1 MSIKHSE
8 EFVRFTDKVIY
19 AGLGLQ
25 LLLLILFVFGG
36 LFSVFWINSRGAQE
50 VIEAG
55 FERWESRLTEAI
67 YMNSITGL
75 FELEEIPTVIEFEKS
90 LLASGIEVEVSV
102 GDCELSTGSRSVFPL
117 SLGLL
122 PLEHCVRVDESR
134 APVFRQASLIS
145 LFALGAV
152 LLSLF
157 LWWIWR
163 GRIRQR
169 YVQPLI
175 QSFEKEAQDAA
186 VGKMASQIAHD
197 IRSPLAALNV
207 FLRDVH
213 TLPEDRRNLLRA
225 AVHRIHDI
233 ANNLLP
239 KKKSLLQFDEGPK
252 VELLSSLLDSLVT
265 EKRIQYRHK
274 NNLEIIFKLSRK
286 AYDSFSLIE
295 SVSFLRAISNLIDNA
310 VEASDKEFST
320 VTLSLGV
327 LEEFLVIQVEDNGRG
342 IPVDRLSEVFQRG
355 VSHKEDG
362 SGLGLAHAK
371 ATIESFGGHIGILS
385 KEGEGTRLTIRLKKA
400 ESPSWFLKSL
410 KLKAS
415 SRIAIVDDD
424 SSIHR
429 IWEGRLMS
437 MRSGDHNIQAEHFW
451 SIDQLAKA
459 IKKSDQQP
467 FDVILMDYEFVGESS
482 SGLEWIRKND
492 ESKRAVLVT
501 SRYEEGPLR
510 AQCER
515 LGIKI
520 IPKGLS
526 PYIPIS
532 VQAEL
537 DQSVVSS
544 SRSSL

>member
-1 MSIKHSE
+1 MSLKHSE

-25 LLLLILFVFGG
+25 LFILILFVFGG
-36 LFSVFWINSRGAQE
+36 LFSLFWINSRGSQE

-55 FERWESRLTEAI
+55 FARWESQLTESI

-75 FELEEIPTVIEFEKS
+75 FELQEIPAVLEFEKS
-90 LLASGIEVEVSV
+90 LRASGREVEVSV
-102 GDCELSTGSRSVFPL
+102 GSCEATTGQRSVFAL
-117 SLGLL
+117 SLGLI
-122 PLEHCVRVDESR
+122 PLEHCIRVDQSR

-145 LFALGAV
+145 AFAILAV
-152 LLSLF
+152 LLSLL
-157 LWWIWR
+157 LWWLWR

-175 QSFEKEAQDAA
+175 FSFEKEAQDAA

-320 VTLSLGV
+320 VTVSLGV
-327 LEEFLVIQVEDNGRG
+327 SGDFVVVQVEDNGRG
-342 IPVDRLSEVFQRG
+342 IPVEMLSQVFKRG
-355 VSHKEDG
+355 VSLDKEDG

-371 ATIESFGGHIGILS
+371 ATVESFGGHIGILS
-385 KEGEGTRLTIRLKKA
+385 KENEGTRLTIRLKKA
-400 ESPSWFLKSL
+400 ESPSWFLKVL
-410 KLKAS
+410 ELPPS
-415 SRIAIVDDD
+415 SRVAIVDDD

-437 MRSGDHNIQAEHFW
+437 IRAGDHGIEAEHFW
-451 SIDQLAKA
+451 STDQLQQAVQKSGSKA
-459 IKKSDQQP
+459 
-467 FDVILMDYEFVGESS
+467 FDLILMDYEFVGEST
-482 SGLEWIRKND
+482 SGLDWIRQYD
-492 ESKRAVLVT
+492 PGRRAILVT

-515 LGIKI
+515 LGVRI

-532 VQAEL
+532 VQGEGALTDRQEEAM
-537 DQSVVSS
+537 
-544 SRSSL
+544 